1 MEKPT
6 TELPAEARAIIHIV
20 YDKVTG
26 AVIHR
31 HTVYNVEND
40 AYEESR
46 PDDVLA
52 LALEDEEFVLKRV
65 SDRDPA
71 NLAVLTMKDVP
82 LQSTVNVRVDT
93 RSKKLVPRPRL
104 RLTADKHQLAGDGK
118 DAATI
123 KVEVVDESEAVV
135 KSYKG
140 AVKITTTRGKLSAPG
155 GVIRLRQ
162 GRGEIQLT
170 SVSETVDQVTVT
182 AHDERR
188 LCERGTVELEFL

>member
-6 TELPAEARAIIHIV
+6 TERPAEAGAIVHIV

-46 PDDVLA
+46 PEEVLA
-52 LALEDEEFVLKRV
+52 LALEDEEFVLERV
-65 SDRDPA
+65 SDREPA
-71 NLAVLTMKDVP
+71 NLAVLTMKDAP
-82 LQSTVNVRVDT
+82 LQSTMNFRVDT
-93 RSKKLVPRPRL
+93 RSKKLVPRPSL
-104 RLTADKHQLAGDGK
+104 RLTADKRELTGDGK
-118 DAATI
+118 DATTI
-123 KVEVVDESEAVV
+123 KVEVVDES
-135 KSYKG
+135 G
-140 AVKITTTRGKLSAPG
+140 AVIKSHRGPVKVTTTRGKLSAPG

-182 AHDERR
+182 AHDQRR
-188 LCERGTVELEFL
+188 LSQRGTVELEFL